1 MPQATTVSRRGVGQ
15 SIRAGFAAPWIRW
28 LAMLGVCAAYV
39 QGGFDKATDFSAAI
53 AEMRHFGIAAAAPM
67 AAVVTMLE
75 IGASVMILTG
85 FYRWLGAL
93 ALGCFTLMATFLAN
107 QFWNAVP
114 PERLALANSFFEH
127 LGLVGAFL
135 LIAWHDLHQGTK

>member
-1 MPQATTVSRRGVGQ
+1 
-15 SIRAGFAAPWIRW
+15 
-28 LAMLGVCAAYV
+28 MLGVCAAYV
-39 QGGFDKATDFSAAI
+39 QGGFDKATDFSAAV
-53 AEMRHFGIAAAAPM
+53 AEMRHFGIAGAAPM
-67 AAVVTMLE
+67 AAAVTILE

-93 ALGCFTLMATFLAN
+93 ALGCFTLMATLLAN

-127 LGLVGAFL
+127 LGLAGAFL
-135 LIAWHDLHQGTK
+135 LIAWHDMNQGAK